1 VVTTQGQAQPGV
13 VTLGLQSGVQA
24 VPVMAGKL
32 EMWAVDRLVPYE
44 RNARTHSPEQVAQI
58 AASIQEFGFTNPIL
72 VAADA
77 GILAGHGRLAAAK
90 DMGLAEVPVIVLD
103 HLSAEQRRAYVL
115 ADNKLALNAGWD
127 EELLATELQEL
138 QLAEFDLSLLGWSDE
153 ELADLLPGVEQL
165 DPEGMGD
172 GDAVPEP
179 PAEPITKPGDIWLL
193 GKHRVMCGDSTMLS
207 DVERLMDGAKADL
220 LLTDPP
226 YNVAYEGK
234 TAEALSIQN
243 DSMNDDEFRQFLR
256 DAYST
261 ADTVMKAGAVFY
273 IWHADSEGYNFHG
286 AARDVGWQVRQCLV
300 WNKNSL
306 VMGRQD
312 YHWKHEP
319 CLYGWKEGAGHYWGS
334 DRSQTTVLD
343 FNRPS
348 RNGEHPTM
356 KPVELF
362 QYQLENSTKRG
373 DLVLDLFGGSGTT
386 AIAAE
391 QTSRQARLMELDPR
405 YCDVIVKR
413 WQEFTGKT
421 ATLES
426 TGEPFPADA

>member
-1 VVTTQGQAQPGV
+1 MSLHSLMPSAPSAKRIE
-13 VTLGLQSGVQA
+13 LWPLARLQ
-24 VPVMAGKL
+24 
-32 EMWAVDRLVPYE
+32 PYE

-72 VAADA
+72 VGKDD
-77 GILAGHGRLAAAK
+77 GIIAGHGRLAAAM
-90 DMGLAEVPVIVLD
+90 DLGLTEVPVIVLD

-127 EELLATELQEL
+127 EELLAMELQEL

-153 ELADLLPGVEQL
+153 ELADLMPEVEELP
-165 DPEGMGD
+165 PED
-172 GDAVPEP
+172 ADADAVPEP
-179 PAEPITKPGDIWLL
+179 PEEPVTKPGDVWLL
-193 GKHRVMCGDSTMLS
+193 GKHRVMCGDSTVIA
-207 DVERLMDGAKADL
+207 DVERLMDGSKADL

-226 YNVAYEGK
+226 YNVAVVGGNHS
-234 TAEALSIQN
+234 LSPEERKKQGGLVIEN
-243 DSMNDDEFRQFLR
+243 DKMSDDDFRQFLR
-256 DAYST
+256 DVYSA
-261 ADTVMKAGAVFY
+261 ADAVIKPGGVFY
-273 IWHADSEGYNFHG
+273 IWHADSEGYNFRG

-312 YHWKHEP
+312 YHRKHEP

-413 WQEFTGKT
+413 WQQFTGKT

-426 TGEPFPADA
+426 TGEPFPADL